1 MFYGADVN
9 GLFDREGL
17 ILYNICYEKA
27 WANKDTQ
34 DKDVAAGINFGAFIV
49 SGCNFASNE
58 SCADDGT

>member
-27 WANKDTQ
+27 WANQDT
-34 DKDVAAGINFGAFIV
+34 
-49 SGCNFASNE
+49 
-58 SCADDGT
+58 